1 VRTTT
6 KSHQHPSG
14 YTLNPSGSHPMNFN
28 KAIIVGRLTR
38 DPELRTTPSGQQV
51 CNFSVATSRVWN
63 NPNTHERQEKTEFH
77 NVVAWGKIAEI
88 AGRYLGKGALVL
100 VEGRIETRSW
110 DDTQSGTKK
119 YRTEIIAESM
129 QLGPRSANTGGGGAS
144 PRGASSPSEGRQQ
157 SPEEELPTI
166 DLENDSQNTEINV
179 KDIPF

>member
-1 VRTTT
+1 
-6 KSHQHPSG
+6 
-14 YTLNPSGSHPMNFN
+14 MNFN

-51 CNFSVATSRVWN
+51 CNFSVATSRIWN

-77 NVVAWGKIAEI
+77 NVVAWAKIAEI
-88 AGRYLGKGALVL
+88 AGKYLTKGALVL

-110 DDTQSGTKK
+110 DDPQSGAKK

-129 QLGPRSANTGGGGAS
+129 QLGPRSANSGGGTTM
-144 PRGASSPSEGRQQ
+144 PRGEMPSASGNKQQ
-157 SPEEELPTI
+157 NSEEELPTI
-166 DLENDSQNTEINV
+166 DLENDSPSDGEINV

>member
-1 VRTTT
+1 
-6 KSHQHPSG
+6 
-14 YTLNPSGSHPMNFN
+14 MNFN

-51 CNFSVATSRVWN
+51 CNFSIASSRIWN

-77 NVVAWGKIAEI
+77 NIVAWGKIAEI
-88 AGRYLGKGALVL
+88 AGKYLSKGALVL

-129 QLGPRSANTGGGGAS
+129 QLGPRSANSGGGSTA
-144 PRGASSPSEGRQQ
+144 PRAATPQTDMSQGNH
-157 SPEEELPTI
+157 EEELPTI
-166 DLENDSQNTEINV
+166 DLENDSPSDGEINT